1 MRTTWRLLALAALLA
16 APGCVAPER
25 RSGPVRPA
33 PGELQAMPELD
44 PGMPVSVGIEG
55 RGDAPRVVLVPDFK
69 EPPLTPEERAALG
82 EREDRIRRLDYT
94 LPGDLPSPRVGGWLG
109 GVQAGAHGGTTLL
122 VSRTDR
128 VSGIARAYHALGGA
142 WSAEGGGVAAVT
154 GTERGGGV
162 RTGVHGTGGAST
174 GESGPSRI
182 AGPNPRLDK

>member
-16 APGCVAPER
+16 VLGCAAPER
-25 RSGPVRPA
+25 RSGAVPPA
-33 PGELQAMPELD
+33 PGELATMPELD

-69 EPPLTPEERAALG
+69 ESPLTPEERAALG

-94 LPGDLPSPRVGGWLG
+94 LPDDLPSPRVGRWLG
-109 GVQAGAHGGTTLL
+109 GVQAAAHGATLL

-154 GTERGGGV
+154 GTERSGGV

-174 GESGPSRI
+174 GEIGPSRI

>member
-1 MRTTWRLLALAALLA
+1 MRTTWRLLALAALLTA
-16 APGCVAPER
+16 LGCAAPER
-25 RSGPVRPA
+25 RFEAVQPA
-33 PGELQAMPELD
+33 PGELAPMPELD

-94 LPGDLPSPRVGGWLG
+94 LPDDLPSPRVGRWLG
-109 GVQAGAHGGTTLL
+109 GVQTAAHGAMLL

-128 VSGIARAYHALGGA
+128 VSSIARAYHALGGA
-142 WSAEGGGVAAVT
+142 WSAEGGGVATFT

-162 RTGVHGTGGAST
+162 RTGVYGTGGAST
-174 GESGPSRI
+174 GETGPSRI
-182 AGPNPRLDK
+182 AGVKSRLDK